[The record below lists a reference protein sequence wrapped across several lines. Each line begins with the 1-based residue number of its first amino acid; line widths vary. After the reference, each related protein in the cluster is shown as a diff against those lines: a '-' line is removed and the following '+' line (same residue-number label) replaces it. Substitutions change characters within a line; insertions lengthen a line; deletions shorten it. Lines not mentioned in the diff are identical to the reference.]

1 MRLYDILLAK
11 KLSGGGGGEAVLI
24 NKNISSNGTYNAS
37 TDNADGYK
45 KVVVSVPN
53 TYVAGDEGK
62 VVSNGT
68 LVSQTSETYTT
79 NNTYD
84 TTLIN
89 SVTVN
94 VPSGWN
100 PNDVAEETVPSGA
113 LVLDTATSIGKYA
126 FASRTGLTSVSAPEC
141 LELKERAFA
150 FCTALTSAFVPKAQT
165 IGTYLF
171 DGCTSLTAVAFPS
184 ATSMDGRI
192 FNNCSALTI
201 ADIPKSIPNQFA
213 NGATALRAL
222 VLRKDSLAALPAWN
236 SATLGGIYNHPTEST
251 IYVPQSLIDSYKSA
265 SNWVT
270 GHNAGLTF
278 AKIEGTYY
286 ETHYADGTP
295 I

>member
-141 LELKERAFA
+141 LELKERA
-150 FCTALTSAFVPKAQT
+150 LTPRIVHSENFF
-165 IGTYLF
+165 IRLLE
-171 DGCTSLTAVAFPS
+171 SNLTNEIIKTQIIYIPPYIIRKKLNSVL
-184 ATSMDGRI
+184 I
-192 FNNCSALTI
+192 FILSVN
-201 ADIPKSIPNQFA
+201 
-213 NGATALRAL
+213 
-222 VLRKDSLAALPAWN
+222 
-236 SATLGGIYNHPTEST
+236 
-251 IYVPQSLIDSYKSA
+251 LI
-265 SNWVT
+265 
-270 GHNAGLTF
+270 L
-278 AKIEGTYY
+278 
-286 ETHYADGTP
+286 
-295 I
+295 